1 MLCIYMK
8 LCTVLRKA
16 KQDDSELLVG
26 LLPLSSVQ
34 EKVGTFSSTNL
45 QIAILVVVFVYFSAD
60 CEQSLFF
67 FRFNE
72 GRARASVRR
81 HDKRGRLKPSCACS
95 HALSPRRKK
104 ERLLVV

>member
-1 MLCIYMK
+1 MTLSCLWACCLCQVFEKKWEHFHQLICMLPI
-8 LCTVLRKA
+8 
-16 KQDDSELLVG
+16 S
-26 LLPLSSVQ
+26 
-34 EKVGTFSSTNL
+34 
-45 QIAILVVVFVYFSAD
+45 VVVFVYFSAD

-95 HALSPRRKK
+95 HARSPRRKK
-104 ERLLVV
+104 RETARRLIFYRPCFS